1 MSHLAV
7 IALGSNLGERRAH
20 LQQACAQLRALAL
33 EGTWQ
38 QSSIYQTAPVLCPD
52 GSPDFYN
59 AVVSFQFEG
68 SATQLHAQTRGIEQ
82 ALGRERSTINAPRT
96 IDIDLLAFGQE
107 IIDEPDLQI
116 PHPRLHQRRFVLQP
130 LAEIHP
136 DLLLPGLSN
145 SISRQL
151 QALHSPEPE
160 LMRMDGTW

>member
-20 LQQACAQLRALAL
+20 LQQACAQLRAMAID
-33 EGTWQ
+33 GTWR

-59 AVVSFQFEG
+59 AVVSFHFEG
-68 SATQLHAQTRGIEQ
+68 SATQLHAHTRGIEQ
-82 ALGRERSTINAPRT
+82 QLGRERSAINAPRT

-107 IIDEPDLQI
+107 IINEPDLQI

-136 DLLLPGLSN
+136 ELLLPGLNN
-145 SISRQL
+145 SISQQL
-151 QALHSPEPE
+151 QELISPEPE
-160 LMRMDGTW
+160 LMRMDEMW